1 VKGCRFCVQSSGIRK
16 TPMEEQSS
24 GAIPVTAMPAAA
36 WDLVTLWSDVWDA
49 PRFRGED
56 RVQKPVLTREAL
68 APLLKLAASCV
79 VALQE
84 NFKGTSQVPA
94 HGAYGASRELLVS
107 AIEGAGGAVS
117 DPHGLPA
124 EFVRALAKSAFM
136 TGDGEFTEGLSE
148 EQLDRLLDKHCAS
161 QLEQAASLAK
171 DPTANLRCS
180 WDKLRTVVQEVL
192 ETPPEEGD
200 IAGVANRLLLVQR
213 LERAAEDAHHILAAA
228 KEAQEASSAESSL
241 EALDT
246 ENSTVDEAPNGDSE
260 ASPEEPPNPLKRSK
274 SQAAA
279 KLKVQKV
286 KQHQEDMSKEVYDLS
301 RTTSALQKRE
311 ACQSQDEKENESDK
325 LRAELTAVEEARKKA
340 RNFGEDLLEDMMAL
354 DDLSGLS
361 EEDRSTRK
369 AALAGLEGLLQDVDT
384 AKSRLAMLHRQL
396 EGKLKKAEEKKQAEE
411 RVRKAEEEK
420 RAQEAAAEKAAAEAA
435 APPEAPEEALASARR
450 RAKEGKEAA
459 ASALEPPAPGKE
471 VWQQVRLPLRFHSRE
486 EPSNYVISA
495 TVPGLDL
502 DDLKLELV
510 DSSTTLRVEGLRLPS
525 SKEAAT
531 MRKRIAAKIRQ
542 VAQRSPEKFAMMVK
556 ALPQVAADAYLELGQ
571 GEYGRFAETFQ
582 LPSDVDVENIEASY
596 TDGVLRIVLPKVQRP
611 SATAF
616 NPRARGPAPAPRRP
630 MHPGLGRGAHGPWG
644 GSLFGGHDDYFR
656 W

>member
-1 VKGCRFCVQSSGIRK
+1 FSV
-16 TPMEEQSS
+16 
-24 GAIPVTAMPAAA
+24 AA
-36 WDLVTLWSDVWDA
+36 L
-49 PRFRGED
+49 GY
-56 RVQKPVLTREAL
+56 
-68 APLLKLAASCV
+68 LAALWAGLESMQTQLANFQRLV
-79 VALQE
+79 PQYPYYWEKLPKYPQSEMYQKALGQH
-84 NFKGTSQVPA
+84 S
-94 HGAYGASRELLVS
+94 
-107 AIEGAGGAVS
+107 
-117 DPHGLPA
+117 LPA
-124 EFVRALAKSAFM
+124 EYYFFPTDFVLPDWYRGIDGMPNRWNESELARLHWDALGAFSGSA
-136 TGDGEFTEGLSE
+136 
-148 EQLDRLLDKHCAS
+148 
-161 QLEQAASLAK
+161 
-171 DPTANLRCS
+171 
-180 WDKLRTVVQEVL
+180 W
-192 ETPPEEGD
+192 
-200 IAGVANRLLLVQR
+200 
-213 LERAAEDAHHILAAA
+213 RAAPEAEGSWLMAAFSTGRLGGGGHVVPAVSMVICFVLLATGL
-228 KEAQEASSAESSL
+228 AQISKKRR
-241 EALDT
+241 
-246 ENSTVDEAPNGDSE
+246 
-260 ASPEEPPNPLKRSK
+260 PELADPE
-274 SQAAA
+274 
-279 KLKVQKV
+279 VQKV

-396 EGKLKKAEEKKQAEE
+396 EGKLKKADEKKQAEE
-411 RVRKAEEEK
+411 RARKAEEEK

-630 MHPGLGRGAHGPWG
+630 MHPGL
-644 GSLFGGHDDYFR
+644 
-656 W
+656 